1 MPKNINI
8 NQILQQMPGLLPN
21 FCDRC
26 GAKHEKSDLEIVS
39 QDFDKVVCRL
49 GCINCGSS
57 YMIHINSP
65 AEGIVAAKKS
75 AFKIDASVE
84 EIKKFS
90 MTDEINQDEILD
102 VFMALKDVSTL
113 KDFDILFSKE

>member
-26 GAKHEKSDLEIVS
+26 GIKHERSDLEIVS
-39 QDFDKVVCRL
+39 QDNDKVVCKL
-49 GCINCGSS
+49 SCSNCGSS

-65 AEGIVAAKKS
+65 AEGIVSAKKA
-75 AFKIDASVE
+75 AFKMDASMD

-90 MTDEINQDEILD
+90 LTDDINQEEILE
-102 VFMALKDVSTL
+102 VFMALKDVATL
-113 KDFDILFSKE
+113 KDFKLLFSEE